1 MERKGVSIQE
11 ASKLT
16 GFAESTLQQACVHG
30 EIKSHKEDLIHWTVD
45 VDSLTKY
52 AKEHHHHPKR
62 SGIEMGIEEGF
73 KKLSDESHLK
83 QPEFEKS
90 ILSKDDLPNITVGGI
105 DGQTPEEIAESV
117 TKKLRDAISRNE
129 ARIKT
134 FDEYPTTNMMVFP
147 KPKVE
152 RTHDFHDEVV
162 SLTYS
167 ALQAYGDKRF
177 KDGFIAGLN
186 ADKEG
191 QE

>member
-1 MERKGVSIQE
+1 MKRKGISIQE

-30 EIKSHKEDLIHWTVD
+30 EIKAHKEDLIHWTVD
-45 VDSLTKY
+45 VDSLIKY
-52 AKEHHHHPKR
+52 AKEHHPIKR
-62 SGIEMGIEEGF
+62 SKITT
-73 KKLSDESHLK
+73 
-83 QPEFEKS
+83 EKS
-90 ILSKDDLPNITVGGI
+90 VDINDIAKGTINKDDLPNITVGGI
-105 DGQTPEEIAESV
+105 DGQPPEEIAESV

-129 ARIKT
+129 ARLKF

-152 RTHDFHDEVV
+152 RTHDFHDKVV

-167 ALQAYGDKRF
+167 ALQTYGDKRF

-186 ADKEG
+186 ADKEE